1 VPLLLDP
8 DVPGAPL
15 ADRLGELGRAVGRAD
30 LHRLHGRVSDLIGL
44 IVEATGL
51 EAEVG
56 EVCEVRTGRDAAT
69 GGWTTMPAEVVGF
82 RSGRTLLMPLGEMQ
96 GIGPGDV
103 VTATGNALL
112 GRVLDGLGNPIDGG
126 PPLDG
131 LAQRPIVGSPPS
143 PLERPR
149 ITDRVTLG
157 VRALDSLVPCGRGQR
172 LGIFAGSGVGK
183 SSLLGMI
190 ARSTSADINVIC
202 LVGERGREVREFI
215 DRDLGLAIERSVVV
229 VATSDQPALV
239 RIKAAL
245 TATAIAEH
253 FRDQGADVMLM
264 MDSVTR
270 FAMAQREVGL
280 AIGEPPAT
288 RGYTPS
294 VFALLPKLLERSGT
308 SPEGSITAL
317 YTVLV
322 DGDDMN
328 EPVAD
333 AVRSILDGHVVLT
346 RELAHAGHYPAV
358 DVLQSVSRLEREIA
372 APDVLEGATRL
383 RALLAAYRDKRDL
396 IAIGAYERGSD
407 PVTDK
412 AIDLKDSI
420 DGFLK
425 QRPEEAIP
433 GPDADDLLLRTVG
446 YVGTSV
452 GELAAELGQLD
463 DDVVSQAQAALVAT
477 PAPATGPS
485 AIPPL
490 NLAV

>member
-1 VPLLLDP
+1 M
-8 DVPGAPL
+8 AEAL
-15 ADRLGELGRAVGRAD
+15 AARIARRTDAIGRAD
-30 LHRLHGRVSDLIGL
+30 LTRRRGRVTNLIGL
-44 IVEATGL
+44 IVEASGL

-56 EVCEVRTGRDAAT
+56 EVCEVHSGRDAAT
-69 GGWTTMPAEVVGF
+69 GRWRTIGAEVVGF
-82 RSGRTLLMPLGEMQ
+82 RAGRTLLMPLGEMH
-96 GIGPGDV
+96 GIGPGNV
-103 VTATGNALL
+103 VTATGRRVSVHVGPALL
-112 GRVLDGLGNPIDGG
+112 GRILDGLGNPIDGG
-126 PPLDG
+126 PG
-131 LAQRPIVGSPPS
+131 LTALPTRPITGSPPS

-149 ITDRVTLG
+149 ICDRVTLG
-157 VRALDSLVPCGRGQR
+157 VRALDSVIPCGRGQR

-190 ARSTSADINVIC
+190 ARSTSADVNVIC

-215 DRDLGLAIERSVVV
+215 DRDLGEALPRSVVV

-253 FRDQGADVMLM
+253 FRDQGGDVVLM

-270 FAMAQREVGL
+270 FAMAQREIGL

-308 SPEGSITAL
+308 SASGSITGL

-346 RELAHAGHYPAV
+346 RELAHAGHYPAI
-358 DVLQSVSRLEREIA
+358 DVLQSVSRLEGEIA
-372 APDVLEGATRL
+372 EPAVREAAIEL
-383 RALLAAYRDKRDL
+383 RSLLAAYRDKRDL

-407 PVTDK
+407 RLTDR
-412 AIDLKDSI
+412 AIDLHDQI
-420 DGFLK
+420 NGFLR

-433 GPDADDLLLRTVG
+433 APDADGLLLEVLGVG
-446 YVGTSV
+446 AFDDPLTLQATGQD
-452 GELAAELGQLD
+452 AAPP
-463 DDVVSQAQAALVAT
+463 AL
-477 PAPATGPS
+477 PPGPS

-490 NLAV
+490 NIAV